1 LTANFQAAL
10 YDIANRPVS
19 NIANR
24 AVYLCIRV
32 IVMKKISTSRL
43 PYGAFF
49 VSANC
54 GSMAQGQVPAL
65 FHIQLKEK
73 MQ

>member
-32 IVMKKISTSRL
+32 IVMKKISTSTFEVTIW
-43 PYGAFF
+43 GFF

-54 GSMAQGQVPAL
+54 GSMAQGQIPAL
-65 FHIQLKEK
+65 FHIQLK
-73 MQ
+73 